1 MDFNNSVIIQWGTFT
16 STTNIAYSGTFP
28 ISYTTNYVVM
38 SSTLDRI
45 GAGCY
50 GSAPNTIDTF
60 SFGFLR
66 QGNHTGTNYFL
77 SCGY

>member
-1 MDFNNSVIIQWGTFT
+1 
-16 STTNIAYSGTFP
+16 
-28 ISYTTNYVVM
+28 M
-38 SSTLDRI
+38 SSTADRI

-60 SFGFLR
+60 SFSFLR
-66 QGNHTGTNYFL
+66 LGNYTGTNYFL